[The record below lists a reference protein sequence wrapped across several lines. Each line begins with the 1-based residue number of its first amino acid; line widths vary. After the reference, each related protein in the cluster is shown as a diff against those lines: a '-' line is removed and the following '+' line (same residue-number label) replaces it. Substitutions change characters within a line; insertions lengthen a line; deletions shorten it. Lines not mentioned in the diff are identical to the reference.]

1 MAKVTRELLL
11 IRHGQASFHAEDYDR
26 LSGIGE
32 QQSRELGTWLARCR
46 QAPDLVAIGPRL
58 RHRDTATLCLAAA
71 KIDAEPLLLDGL
83 DEVDHHELLAR
94 QRPDLAGAGQLR
106 EALKQESDPKRAFQ
120 ELFVAALHRWIGGKH
135 DTDYS
140 CTWPMFRERVLD
152 ALAQLQQRQAS
163 SIWAFTSGGPIAVIV
178 GTLLGVPLEQT
189 FNLSWPLVNSGMT
202 RLRLGSHGASLVTYN
217 SWPHLENGNSCE
229 WITLR

>member
-26 LSGIGE
+26 LSSIGE
-32 QQSRELGTWLARCR
+32 QQSHELGAWLASCR
-46 QAPDLVAIGPRL
+46 QRPDLVAIGPRV
-58 RHRDTATLCLAAA
+58 RHRDTAALCLGAA
-71 KIDAEPLLLDGL
+71 KVDAEPLLLDGL

-106 EALKQESDPKRAFQ
+106 EALKRESDPRRAFQ

-135 DTDYS
+135 DAEYS
-140 CTWPMFRERVLD
+140 CTWPMFRTRVLD
-152 ALAQLQQRQAS
+152 ALAQLQQRPAS

-178 GTLLGVPLEQT
+178 GTLLGVPIEQT

-202 RLRLGSHGASLVTYN
+202 RLRLGTQGASLVTYN
-217 SWPHLENGNSCE
+217 SWPHLEHGNACE